1 MSLRHNLKMVGS
13 VLAAAVLLAG
23 CGTGTASMG
32 SFDRTYEVTGPIRLD
47 LANASGAVRITGNA
61 SNKVHIHGEI
71 RAHGFLFNNP
81 DKQARELSA
90 NPPIERKPDIIRV
103 GKELSRMNGVA
114 IEYTIE
120 LPRNAAVTTTVASG
134 GQTISDIQGPV
145 KIASASGSIQRRI

>member
-71 RAHGFLFNNP
+71 RAHGFLFNDP
-81 DKQARELSA
+81 DKRNRQRFAEIGGVDPDLVMEQVYHLDQYQALYIKRTGPCLCVV
-90 NPPIERKPDIIRV
+90 NP
-103 GKELSRMNGVA
+103 
-114 IEYTIE
+114 
-120 LPRNAAVTTTVASG
+120 
-134 GQTISDIQGPV
+134 
-145 KIASASGSIQRRI
+145 